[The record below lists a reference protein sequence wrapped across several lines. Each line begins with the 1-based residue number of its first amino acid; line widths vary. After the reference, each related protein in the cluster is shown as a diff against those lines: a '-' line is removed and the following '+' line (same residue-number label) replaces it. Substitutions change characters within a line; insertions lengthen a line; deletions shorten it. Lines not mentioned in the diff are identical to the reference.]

1 MSGTS
6 HEEALLSAIGM
17 CRGAGRAV
25 IGVPMIC
32 DALKAR
38 AVKLSVPIDGL
49 SEGVI
54 VIEASDTSDN
64 THKRICDRCA
74 YYKIR
79 HIKIESDCLSL
90 GKAVGKSAV
99 GAVMINDASFCRLID
114 KKLADMASKKPH

>member
-1 MSGTS
+1 MSGMTR
-6 HEEALLSAIGM
+6 EDALLRAVGM
-17 CRGAGRAV
+17 CRGAGRAI

-32 DALKAR
+32 EELKAR
-38 AVKLSVPIDGL
+38 AAKRGISEDGVSKDVL
-49 SEGVI
+49 VL
-54 VIEASDTSDN
+54 EASDTSDN

-79 HIKIESDCLSL
+79 HIKIESDCISL

-114 KKLADMASKKPH
+114 KKLAETAGTKPQ